1 MFLAEFESLIGHD
14 VQSLIPGFPQDMY
27 PAEFEGLID
36 HDVQTMGIRIPDFQ
50 VCVQTKGLR
59 ASTADR
65 TMLQRVAL
73 RFPFVD
79 RLNDGYS
86 CFRYTAPQLITA
98 TNLIALGGSTMY
110 GKTLPGTFEPSCDAY
125 ASEDGD
131 MSTTYL
137 KAYLALFGAEPKFD
151 TSFATV
157 DSIPYDLKLCVPFHL
172 DDVLLNA
179 DALQLHQHHKPAL
192 LRLWPG
198 RL

>member
-1 MFLAEFESLIGHD
+1 
-14 VQSLIPGFPQDMY
+14 MY

-36 HDVQTMGIRIPDFQ
+36 HDVQSLIPGFPADMYPAEFEGLMDHDVQAMGIRIPDFQ
-50 VCVQTKGLR
+50 VCVQTNAS

-65 TMLQRVAL
+65 TIVQRVAL

-98 TNLIALGGSTMY
+98 TNLIALGGSIMY

-131 MSTTYL
+131 VSTTYL
-137 KAYLALFGAEPKFD
+137 KAYLALFNAEPKFD
-151 TSFATV
+151 TSFGTV
-157 DSIPYDLKLCVPFHL
+157 DSIPYELKLCVSFHL

-179 DALQLHQHHKPAL
+179 NALQLHQHHKPAFIWF
-192 LRLWPG
+192 RPG